1 MADLDLEDRSDDE
14 LAAIASAVRAEQ
26 SRRYQ
31 RAAAPQQITAAIASA
46 VAAGVPL
53 EELQHTI
60 DDALHP
66 ARDDDSGD
74 DEDTDDVEDGADDP
88 PSGSE

>member
-1 MADLDLEDRSDDE
+1 MDDLMEYSDDE
-14 LAAIASAVRAEQ
+14 LSDLRDAIRAELN
-26 SRRYQ
+26 RRYQ
-31 RAAAPQQITAAIASA
+31 RVAAPQQITAAIASA

>member
-1 MADLDLEDRSDDE
+1 MDDLTEYSDDE
-14 LAAIASAVRAEQ
+14 LSELQDAIREELT
-26 SRRYQ
+26 RRYE
-31 RAAAPQQITAAIASA
+31 RESAPQQITAAIESA

-60 DDALHP
+60 DDALEP
-66 ARDDDSGD
+66 DDDEDDGDGEDDDSG
-74 DEDTDDVEDGADDP
+74 DDP